1 MRSNLRGQSLRRL
14 AALLVITA
22 PLLVATGAPA
32 SASPPSNDDINNA
45 TAITSLP
52 FRDVLDLSQATWDSS
67 TDQAYCDA
75 RNNHSVWYSFTP
87 ASDQRVV
94 IDPSPS
100 DPYVT
105 VVVLTG
111 SPGALTFL
119 TCVWG
124 AGLSNGG
131 VILNATAGTTYWIMG
146 APTCCWDP
154 TTLDLSVY
162 PAVAPQL
169 PTLTVD
175 GGTVDVGGNATINGT
190 LSCVGSAPN
199 GVRLEGTVRQPV
211 GRLSSVSAGFVTTA
225 ACDQSG
231 VWAVLAQPSEGRFAG
246 GQATVNVT
254 GRVCNIVGCASSST
268 TAVVRLRGGG

>member
-1 MRSNLRGQSLRRL
+1 
-14 AALLVITA
+14 
-22 PLLVATGAPA
+22 LLVATGAPA
-32 SASPPSNDDINNA
+32 SGAPPSNDDINNA

-52 FRDVLDLSQATWDSS
+52 FRDVVDLSQATWDSS
-67 TDQAYCDA
+67 TDTPYCDA
-75 RNNHSVWYSFTP
+75 WNHSVWYSFTP
-87 ASDQRVV
+87 ASDQRVA

-119 TCVWG
+119 TCASG
-124 AGLSNGG
+124 AGLSNGVG
-131 VILNATAGTTYWIMG
+131 ATFNATAGTTYWIMG

-169 PTLTVD
+169 PTLAVERQ
-175 GGTVDVGGNATINGT
+175 GTVDVGGNATINGT
-190 LSCVGSAPN
+190 LSCVGTAPN
-199 GVRLEGTVRQPV
+199 GVHLQGTVRQNV
-211 GRLSSVSAGFVTTA
+211 GRLSTVTAYFQTTA

-231 VWAVLAQPSEGRFAG
+231 VWAALAQPSPGRFAG
-246 GQATVNVT
+246 GHATVNVT
-254 GRVCNIVGCASSST
+254 GQVCNIVGCASSST
-268 TAVVRLRGGG
+268 TAVVQLRGG